1 MRIRELAKMAKKK
14 APKPPD
20 NRVVVIVLKDTPL
33 YREWFNAL
41 SDATLI
47 DTATMTRDALSKW
60 AAERGLPPP
69 PAGSIRPRRKK
80 TT

>member
-1 MRIRELAKMAKKK
+1 MGKKK
-14 APKPPD
+14 AVRPPPD
-20 NRVVVIVLKDTPL
+20 NRVIVIVLKDSHE
-33 YREWFNAL
+33 YRDWFNAL
-41 SDATLI
+41 SDVTLI
-47 DTATMTRDALSKW
+47 DSATMVRDALAKW